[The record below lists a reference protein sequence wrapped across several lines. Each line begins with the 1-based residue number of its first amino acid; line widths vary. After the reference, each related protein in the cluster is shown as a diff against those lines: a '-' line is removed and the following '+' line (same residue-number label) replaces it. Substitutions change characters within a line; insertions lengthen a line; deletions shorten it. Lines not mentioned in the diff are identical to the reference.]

1 MRRIFIDGP
10 LGESMTVSGELV
22 RHIGLSLRMA
32 VGDRLG
38 VADVDPPFGRQGLER
53 HHVRG
58 PKTCASFSFSWATV
72 KGLTR

>member
-38 VADVDPPFGRQGLER
+38 VADVDGRKSSVFQLKR
-53 HHVRG
+53 SD
-58 PKTCASFSFSWATV
+58 CD
-72 KGLTR
+72 